1 MLLLLLLQHE
11 AGAEDNTVADEP
23 IPRAGHCRA
32 ALGKNVSVLIGREPG
47 KCGHIF
53 PGKDVSV
60 LIGREAIFAD
70 RQASRN
76 ASLNAPF
83 FPRTAPS
90 DPPLGSGVC
99 GAQSCL
105 GAQEMVYFQ
114 PRAKARG

>member
-1 MLLLLLLQHE
+1 MFMVEKRVDCPEILTQSGGV
-11 AGAEDNTVADEP
+11 GAS
-23 IPRAGHCRA
+23 RRA

-114 PRAKARG
+114 PRAKALG

>member
-1 MLLLLLLQHE
+1 MQACEVPQQRRVGVELFR
-11 AGAEDNTVADEP
+11 G
-23 IPRAGHCRA
+23 A

-114 PRAKARG
+114 PRAKALG